1 MTTSVLEALIQL
13 FALFAAGRGNEGI
26 AMGRRHAARYMQR
39 QMPKMHLEDSLKRFD
54 ELVNVFQTMPGQGE
68 DMMAKRLSKLSVKLL
83 RTCAQINKGLELHEK
98 HIVVIRLLEFLREL
112 PDPEMGKVFLH
123 TVVDTFNMEDDNYQA
138 MQRLVNEVNDIDG
151 TAAGVFVLSHE
162 TLQGRFGGRVAG
174 LHMEEQNLFLLRAGV
189 DQELRINHEPVP
201 MNSVVMLAPGGTVRD
216 GLGSTLFHSELVALV
231 NAQKGEQAPWT
242 FQVHNLSHWF
252 RNSESQALHQF
263 SFEARAGQLVGVMG
277 GSGSG
282 KSTLLSI
289 LNGSMRPTFGT
300 VKLMDVDIHM
310 SPDMVAGLIGHVPQ
324 EDVLVEE
331 LTVRENLAFNAK
343 LSLSHLSEEKQ
354 LARVDEVLQQLGLWE
369 TRDLRVGSVLDKV
382 ISGGQRKRL
391 NIGLEL
397 LRKPEVLF
405 LDEPTSGLSSRD
417 SAQIMDILKELTYAG
432 QLVFAVLHQPSSDLF
447 KMLDRLFMLDVGGHP
462 VYWGNPLNAVRH
474 FNELASRVHDDLCE
488 CSSCGN
494 VNPEQI
500 FDILEA
506 RTVDEYGRK
515 TNVRRTTP
523 QEWSDFYTVL
533 LEQKPDTPKADTP
546 EADTP
551 AVTPSTQAAS
561 GWTQWTTFLSRD
573 VLTKWRNKQYLWV
586 NLLEAPALAMLL
598 AGFMR
603 FALADGDYTFRA
615 SENVPPFLFISVI
628 VALFLGLSVSAE
640 EILRDRTLL
649 KREQFLQVKW
659 HNFVHAKLAVV
670 AIASLVHSLGFV
682 LVSHAILD
690 IQGFALAHTAV
701 LFAVAFFGNVLGLL
715 ISALFKSA
723 KVIYI
728 VIPLLVIPQII
739 FGGAIIRFER
749 FNPAFTQ
756 NDAVPW
762 FGNVMASR
770 WGFEALAVDLARNNA
785 YDKALM
791 PWEDRLHQAAW
802 RRDFWL
808 SELRKVQD
816 EALLESELAFAQDE
830 LSRWEGRPFSWPF
843 EEWSQPD
850 WNVVKEVY
858 NNHYKA
864 AFIARNEVRDGLTES
879 GDLVSL
885 KGDHHNDE
893 LWSWVLQDDRQERVL
908 HVGGMLVQKSGPI
921 HRLDARTDAL
931 DSTMYLPYKKL
942 GGTTLSTLVFNL
954 IALMGMAVVVWT
966 GLLFVPRISG
976 LLKSRR
982 A

>member
-112 PDPEMGKVFLH
+112 PDPEMGRVFLR
-123 TVVDTFNMEDDNYQA
+123 TVVDTFNMEDDTYQA

-162 TLQGRFGGRVAG
+162 TLQGRFGGMVAG

-242 FQVHNLSHWF
+242 FRVHNLSHWF
-252 RNSESQALHQF
+252 RNPESQALHQF

-300 VKLMDVDIHM
+300 VKLMDLDIHM

-533 LEQKPDTPKADTP
+533 LEQEPDTP

-603 FALADGDYTFRA
+603 FALADADYTFRA

-670 AIASLVHSLGFV
+670 AVASLVHSLGFV

-858 NNHYKA
+858 NNHYKS

-885 KGDHHNDE
+885 KGDHHNDG

-931 DSTMYLPYKKL
+931 DSTMYMPYKKL

-954 IALMGMAVVVWT
+954 IALMGMAIVVWT
-966 GLLFVPRISG
+966 GLLFVPRLSG

>member
-13 FALFAAGRGNEGI
+13 FALFAAGRGKEGV
-26 AMGRRHAARYMQR
+26 AMGRRHASRYMQR
-39 QMPKMHLEDSLKRFD
+39 QMPKMHLEDSLRRFD
-54 ELVNVFQTMPGQGE
+54 ELVNVYQDMPGQGE
-68 DMMAKRLSKLSVKLL
+68 DMAAKRLSKLSVKLL
-83 RTCAQINKGLELHEK
+83 RTCSQINKGLELHEK

-112 PDPEMGKVFLH
+112 PDPEMGQVFLR
-123 TVVDTFNMEDDNYQA
+123 TVVDTFNMEDDTYQA
-138 MQRLVNEVNDIDG
+138 MQMLVNKV
-151 TAAGVFVLSHE
+151 E
-162 TLQGRFGGRVAG
+162 TLDGDTAGMFALSEETLDGRFGGMVAG
-174 LHMEEQNLFLLRAGV
+174 LHMEEQNLFLLRAGINQ
-189 DQELRINHEPVP
+189 DLRINHEPVP

-231 NAQKGEQAPWT
+231 NAQNGEQVPWA

-252 RNSESQALHQF
+252 QSPKSQALHQF
-263 SFEARAGQLVGVMG
+263 SFEARAGQMVGIMG

-289 LNGSMRPTFGT
+289 MNGSMRPTFGT
-300 VKLMDVDIHM
+300 VKLMDVDIHT
-310 SPDMVAGLIGHVPQ
+310 SPERVAGLIGHVPQ

-343 LSLSHLSEEKQ
+343 LSLSHLSEADQ

-369 TRDLRVGSVLDKV
+369 TCDLRVGSVLDKV

-474 FNELASRVHDDLCE
+474 FNELASRVHDDQCE

-515 TNVRRTTP
+515 TDVRRTSP

-533 LEQKPDTPKADTP
+533 LEQEPNKP
-546 EADTP
+546 EADAP
-551 AVTPSTQAAS
+551 VLSPSTQAAS

-598 AGFMR
+598 SGFMR
-603 FALADGDYTFRA
+603 FALVDGEYTFRA

-649 KREQFLQVKW
+649 KREQFLQVRW

-670 AIASLVHSLGFV
+670 ATVSLVHSLGFV
-682 LVSHAILD
+682 LVSHTILD
-690 IQGFALAHTAV
+690 IRGFVLTHTTV

-715 ISALFKSA
+715 ISALFKTA

-756 NDAVPW
+756 TDAVPW

-785 YDKALM
+785 YDQALM

-808 SELRKVQD
+808 SELRKLEDQS
-816 EALLESELAFAQDE
+816 LLVSELAFAQDE
-830 LSRWEGRPFSWPF
+830 LSQWEGSPFAWPF
-843 EEWSQPD
+843 ETLSQPD

-864 AFIARNEVRDGLTES
+864 AFKARNEVREGLAEV
-879 GDLVSL
+879 GELVSL

-908 HVGGMLVQKSGPI
+908 QLSGILVQKSGPI
-921 HRLDARTDAL
+921 HRLDARTHAL
-931 DSTMYLPYKKL
+931 NSTMFMPCKKL
-942 GGTTLSTLVFNL
+942 GGATFSTLAFNVL
-954 IALMGMAVVVWT
+954 ALMAMAVVVWG
-966 GLLFVPRISG
+966 GLLLEPRLSG
-976 LLKSRR
+976 LLTSRR
-982 A
+982 V

>member
-1 MTTSVLEALIQL
+1 MTTNVLEALIQL
-13 FALFAAGRGNEGI
+13 FALFAAGRGKEGI
-26 AMGRRHAARYMQR
+26 AMGRRHASRYMQR
-39 QMPKMHLEDSLKRFD
+39 QMPKMHLEESLQRFD
-54 ELVNVFQTMPGQGE
+54 ELVSVFQTMPGQGE
-68 DMMAKRLSKLSVKLL
+68 DMVAKRLSKLSVKLL

-112 PDPEMGKVFLH
+112 PDPETEQVFLR
-123 TVVDTFNMEDDNYQA
+123 TVVDTFNMDAETYEA
-138 MQRLVNEVNDIDG
+138 MRLLVNRVEDIDG
-151 TAAGVFVLSHE
+151 QTPGMFVLSQE
-162 TLQGRFGGRVAG
+162 VLKDRFGGRVAG
-174 LHMEEQNLFLLRAGV
+174 LHMQEHNLFLLRAGV
-189 DQELRINHEPVP
+189 NQDLRINHEPVP
-201 MNSVVMLAPGGTVRD
+201 VNSVVMLAPGGTVRD
-216 GLGSTLFHSELVALV
+216 GLGATLFHSELVTIV
-231 NAQKGEQAPWT
+231 NAQKGEQTPWA
-242 FQVHNLSHWF
+242 FQVENLSHWF
-252 RNSESQALHQF
+252 HSPKSQALHQF
-263 SFEARAGQLVGVMG
+263 SFEARAGQLVGIMG

-289 LNGSMRPTFGT
+289 LNGSMRPTFGS
-300 VKLMDVDIHM
+300 VKLNMLDIHN
-310 SPDMVAGLIGHVPQ
+310 SPRSVAGLIGHVPQ

-331 LTVRENLAFNAK
+331 LTVRENLAFNAR
-343 LSLSHLSEEKQ
+343 LSLSHLSESDQ
-354 LARVDEVLQQLGLWE
+354 LDRVDGVLRQLGLWAS
-369 TRDLRVGSVLDKV
+369 RDLRVGSVLDKV

-474 FNELASRVHDDLCE
+474 FNELASRVHDDQCA

-506 RTVDEYGRK
+506 NTVDEYGRK
-515 TNVRRTTP
+515 TEVRRTTP
-523 QEWSDFYTVL
+523 QEWSDFYTLL
-533 LEQKPDTPKADTP
+533 LEQEPDKSETET
-546 EADTP
+546 TL
-551 AVTPSTQAAS
+551 VTPSTKAAS

-573 VLTKWRNKQYLWV
+573 ILTKWRNKQYLWV

-603 FALADGDYTFRA
+603 FTLAEVDYTFRA

-659 HNFVHAKLAVV
+659 HHFVHAKLAVV
-670 AIASLVHSLGFV
+670 AAVSMVHSLGFV

-690 IQGFALAHTAV
+690 IHGFMFTHTLV

-715 ISALFKSA
+715 ISALFKTA

-749 FNPAFTQ
+749 FNPTFTQ
-756 NDAVPW
+756 SDAVPW

-770 WGFEALAVDLARNNA
+770 WGFEALAVELARNND
-785 YDKALM
+785 YDDSLM
-791 PWEDRLHQAAW
+791 PWEDRLKQAAW

-808 SELRKVQD
+808 SELRKLQD
-816 EALLESELAFAQDE
+816 QELLISELAFAQEE
-830 LSRWEGRPFSWPF
+830 LSQWEGRPFAWTF
-843 EEWSQPD
+843 DNLAQPD
-850 WNVVKEVY
+850 WTMVKEVY

-864 AFIARNEVRDGLTES
+864 AFNARNEVRAMLSES
-879 GDLVSL
+879 KDLVML
-885 KGDHHNDE
+885 KGVYHNDE

-908 HVGGMLVQKSGPI
+908 YVDGRLVQKSAPI
-921 HRLDARTDAL
+921 HRTDARTHAF
-931 DSTMYLPYKKL
+931 DSTMYMPYKKL
-942 GGTTLSTLVFNL
+942 GGVKFNTLEFNVF
-954 IALMGMAVVVWT
+954 ALLGMASMIWAA
-966 GLLFVPRISG
+966 LLLAPRVSG
-976 LLKSRR
+976 LLKFPR